1 MKINA
6 LCLIFFSFL
15 KNLLHMMPHLLCY
28 GITDDYLEDSIHSN
42 EDSESVD
49 IPCLSV
55 GKG

>member
-15 KNLLHMMPHLLCY
+15 KNLLYMMPHLLCY

-49 IPCLSV
+49 IPCLCV
-55 GKG
+55 WKG